1 MSLGASESAKVN
13 SRSAK
18 RLQLEERFGK
28 QKKTK
33 ESADEHD
40 NLSIEEDTTLAKRKE
55 FKQSLRD
62 RKELSD
68 EADTP
73 DSVADGVLL

>member
-1 MSLGASESAKVN
+1 MQQGWP
-13 SRSAK
+13 RSTQEV
-18 RLQLEERFGK
+18 LRFGK
-28 QKKTK
+28 HKNTK